1 MSRTEYEGWP
11 KYSKKEWNLEIKE
24 VQVYYIVSVLY
35 TIIRAHQLMG
45 NIQMKLASF
54 DLTCWSIKC
63 ITVGFCY
70 LLIMRL
76 CTTFRMMI
84 LSVQSFRNSVILL
97 FKLGLASCLATTLR
111 LSQDALHFLSN
122 WIRFSDNCSKSTCGK
137 RKEVVINYEGKQ
149 CYLHSYLQM
158 EKQNKKETIEKNCYY
173 KSQEKSNE
181 MKIPAQMNNVEHCYV

>member
-1 MSRTEYEGWP
+1 MLQLILI
-11 KYSKKEWNLEIKE
+11 KK
-24 VQVYYIVSVLY
+24 SG

-45 NIQMKLASF
+45 SIQMKLVSF

-63 ITVGFCY
+63 ISAGFCY

-84 LSVQSFRNSVILL
+84 LSVQSFRKSVIL
-97 FKLGLASCLATTLR
+97 FFMLGLVSCLATTLR

-137 RKEVVINYEGKQ
+137 RKEVVINYEGKP

-158 EKQNKKETIEKNCYY
+158 EKRNKKETNVHSSLFINYNGNLYKMCYR
-173 KSQEKSNE
+173 KKQLL
-181 MKIPAQMNNVEHCYV
+181 